1 MKHNRYFPIF
11 AVILA
16 LAISSLTCQVA
27 TNFANP
33 TKTIPAAKP
42 TVALSITEPVEPT
55 QPPMSTETPPQSS
68 IQPAIRTSN
77 GPGWLCIG
85 THTGLNCL
93 DEDGWQVYTEEN
105 SKLPSNYLY
114 AGAVCPDGSLVIAHS
129 RGISLFDGKTWKQI
143 PETDAFYSAEDIA
156 CEANNGIWVAHF
168 KGVSYYANGKWTTY
182 GSEKLANGGSSS
194 ELVYNVRVAP
204 DGKVW
209 VLAARSVAM
218 FSDGIWTVFQEGQGF
233 SDSRFF
239 NALTLDAKGRPWAA
253 HSNGL
258 DVFENGVWR
267 FFKKTDVN
275 SPESVAVDASGQIW
289 LGTLSGGVLVF
300 DNQTWVQYDR
310 SSESLS
316 SNHVT
321 AVSADDSG
329 RVWLGTTYGLT
340 VFDGT
345 SWRTLLMGNSDLTD
359 NDIKFILVTNDG
371 PTLPVVI
378 DKEKASLT
386 GKLRDADKNPLVGM
400 GVQICVETLGFSYTG
415 ETPCS
420 DQPFFLS
427 TKTDENG
434 IFLFENVP
442 AGYYV
447 IVAETGGS
455 WAQLTDQFGIGS
467 ERTLLQPGQKYD
479 IETLSLE
486 K

>member
-1 MKHNRYFPIF
+1 
-11 AVILA
+11 
-16 LAISSLTCQVA
+16 
-27 TNFANP
+27 
-33 TKTIPAAKP
+33 
-42 TVALSITEPVEPT
+42 
-55 QPPMSTETPPQSS
+55 
-68 IQPAIRTSN
+68 
-77 GPGWLCIG
+77 
-85 THTGLNCL
+85 
-93 DEDGWQVYTEEN
+93 
-105 SKLPSNYLY
+105 
-114 AGAVCPDGSLVIAHS
+114 
-129 RGISLFDGKTWKQI
+129 
-143 PETDAFYSAEDIA
+143 
-156 CEANNGIWVAHF
+156 
-168 KGVSYYANGKWTTY
+168 
-182 GSEKLANGGSSS
+182 
-194 ELVYNVRVAP
+194 
-204 DGKVW
+204 
-209 VLAARSVAM
+209 M